1 VQASAVVIAQ
11 GGAAAL
17 SGYSAELLG
26 YAGHFLLASG
36 LAALAVLP
44 AVWRFPQRPQA

>member
-1 VQASAVVIAQ
+1 MVIAQ